1 MYKSE
6 FSIPFPSEREA
17 EVAFNSLR
25 VEVEPSRFSIALP
38 YHFTMT
44 ESYMFRSKV
53 VRVLK
58 TEGSTMTVTFTA
70 SELRNLRVSVGGFF
84 EHLILVTETIRQFG

>member
-25 VEVEPSRFSIALP
+25 VEVEPSR
-38 YHFTMT
+38 
-44 ESYMFRSKV
+44 SKV

-58 TEGSTMTVTFTA
+58 NEGSTLTATFTA
-70 SELRNLRVSVGGFF
+70 GELRNLRVSVGGFF

>member
-38 YHFTMT
+38 YHFPRLNH
-44 ESYMFRSKV
+44 MFRSKV

-58 TEGSTMTVTFTA
+58 TEGSTLTATFTA

>member
-17 EVAFNSLR
+17 EVAYNSLR
-25 VEVEPSRFSIALP
+25 VEVEPSRYP
-38 YHFTMT
+38 THFY
-44 ESYMFRSKV
+44 EVLHVHSCSFRSKV
-53 VRVLK
+53 TRLLK
-58 TEGSTMTVTFTA
+58 TEGSTLTATFTA
-70 SELRNLRVSVGGFF
+70 SELRSLRVSIGGFF